1 MRYKQY
7 VRVYCRILPL
17 AAVLSAL
24 PACVHVKVD
33 PVKIDATVT
42 IRVDRELN
50 DFFNNIDSNSKT
62 LDVGKTP
69 PKSADKGSL

>member
-1 MRYKQY
+1 MLYRLLSCFA
-7 VRVYCRILPL
+7 VML
-17 AAVLSAL
+17 ALS
-24 PACVHVKVD
+24 ACVHVKVD

-62 LDVGKTP
+62 LDVGKTT
-69 PKSADKGSL
+69 PKPNSEGKL